1 MCMCSIYFVLWATS
15 FNLYEWL
22 EYADA
27 RDALGDGC
35 SLSSRPVTAPMESLP
50 KREKH
55 TRRREKSRPTA
66 MRSPPNSSNARI
78 RFVLRVGKG
87 VRASISL
94 GNSSCRILMQFC
106 RIAVSVIVIGAKCGS
121 HASQKRTVDAARRR
135 PRDNR
140 LQLKECIP
148 RRLPEERHRGSLRRK
163 VSSFTS
169 TPTFTVVAPQPRCE
183 TLRHVAIVME
193 IYTYVSDRQK
203 RCRTGTRY
211 LYLSCAVGLGGGMH
225 HAVLERC

>member
-1 MCMCSIYFVLWATS
+1 MVRLVPHCQVQTSYLWVRHARGCMCMCSIYFVLSATS
-15 FNLYEWL
+15 FNLYEGL
-22 EYADA
+22 STPMQGMLSASA
-27 RDALGDGC
+27 RLLVI
-35 SLSSRPVTAPMESLP
+35 LSSRHGANGEPA
-50 KREKH
+50 KRREKH

-148 RRLPEERHRGSLRRK
+148 RRHLGFK
-163 VSSFTS
+163 VYLHPHVHSGS
-169 TPTFTVVAPQPRCE
+169 TPA
-183 TLRHVAIVME
+183 TL
-193 IYTYVSDRQK
+193 
-203 RCRTGTRY
+203 
-211 LYLSCAVGLGGGMH
+211 
-225 HAVLERC
+225 

>member
-1 MCMCSIYFVLWATS
+1 M
-15 FNLYEWL
+15 
-22 EYADA
+22 A
-27 RDALGDGC
+27 RVRRCKGC
-35 SLSSRPVTAPMESLP
+35 SRRRLLVILSSRHGANGEPAKTRKAHQKTREIAPNGNA
-50 KREKH
+50 
-55 TRRREKSRPTA
+55 KSTEFVERTDQV
-66 MRSPPNSSNARI
+66 
-78 RFVLRVGKG
+78 VLRVGKG

-148 RRLPEERHRGSLRRK
+148 SSSPAEERHRGSLRRK

-203 RCRTGTRY
+203 RCRTGLRGTCHVLWAWVGACTMLFSRDAETTR
-211 LYLSCAVGLGGGMH
+211 SNIINT
-225 HAVLERC
+225 

>member
-1 MCMCSIYFVLWATS
+1 MRPAEHLVTAARRRVLSAPGVVVGSWDVHALRSHSMVRLVPHCQVQTSYLWARHARRVVCVCVLWATS

-148 RRLPEERHRGSLRRK
+148 RRRPKS
-163 VSSFTS
+163 
-169 TPTFTVVAPQPRCE
+169 
-183 TLRHVAIVME
+183 AIV
-193 IYTYVSDRQK
+193 VRFDGRSQ
-203 RCRTGTRY
+203 
-211 LYLSCAVGLGGGMH
+211 
-225 HAVLERC
+225 VLPPPPRSQW

>member
-1 MCMCSIYFVLWATS
+1 MGCTRVAVAQHGEVGAALPGTNFLLVGAPRAAGCMCMCSIYFVLWATS

-148 RRLPEERHRGSLRRK
+148 RRRPKS
-163 VSSFTS
+163 
-169 TPTFTVVAPQPRCE
+169 
-183 TLRHVAIVME
+183 AIV
-193 IYTYVSDRQK
+193 VRFDVRSQ
-203 RCRTGTRY
+203 
-211 LYLSCAVGLGGGMH
+211 
-225 HAVLERC
+225 VLPPPPRSQW

>member
-1 MCMCSIYFVLWATS
+1 MQGTLSASAAASARLLFVP
-15 FNLYEWL
+15 
-22 EYADA
+22 
-27 RDALGDGC
+27 
-35 SLSSRPVTAPMESLP
+35 SRAQLESLP
-50 KREKH
+50 KD
-55 TRRREKSRPTA
+55 EKSTPEDERNRA
-66 MRSPPNSSNARI
+66 EWQREVHRI
-78 RFVLRVGKG
+78 RRTLGSVLFLRVGKG

-94 GNSSCRILMQFC
+94 RNSSCRILMQFC

-211 LYLSCAVGLGGGMH
+211 LYLSVPVMCCGPGWG
-225 HAVLERC
+225 HAPCCSREMLKPRGQTY